1 MLIIVN
7 QPLQYYHFYGYEVTN
22 RNAYKLT
29 MGGQNSSKPKKTI
42 QTKQETSPPPPPSLK
57 QEPEPELNM
66 EVPVRSK
73 EEAPSSGAQKEDT
86 LETFFLTYK
95 DPDNSTIMA
104 GGVERFCNDLKVD
117 PTDFIVLAIA
127 WKFQADRM
135 CMFTREQFMNG
146 CSELNVKNLR
156 EFRKALPGLK
166 AEVCE
171 KANFKKLYYFT
182 FQFGLEQGQRIL
194 PIEMAIP
201 MWECVFQGA
210 PSKPKHLDDWIGFL
224 KDSGAK
230 VISKDTWN
238 MFYHFLETVK
248 VDLSNYDE
256 TDAWPTLFDDFYDFK
271 TGKKVTKTA

>member
-127 WKFQADRM
+127 WKFQAD
-135 CMFTREQFMNG
+135 
-146 CSELNVKNLR
+146 SNV
-156 EFRKALPGLK
+156 
-166 AEVCE
+166 
-171 KANFKKLYYFT
+171 
-182 FQFGLEQGQRIL
+182 
-194 PIEMAIP
+194 
-201 MWECVFQGA
+201 
-210 PSKPKHLDDWIGFL
+210 
-224 KDSGAK
+224 
-230 VISKDTWN
+230 
-238 MFYHFLETVK
+238 
-248 VDLSNYDE
+248 
-256 TDAWPTLFDDFYDFK
+256 
-271 TGKKVTKTA
+271 